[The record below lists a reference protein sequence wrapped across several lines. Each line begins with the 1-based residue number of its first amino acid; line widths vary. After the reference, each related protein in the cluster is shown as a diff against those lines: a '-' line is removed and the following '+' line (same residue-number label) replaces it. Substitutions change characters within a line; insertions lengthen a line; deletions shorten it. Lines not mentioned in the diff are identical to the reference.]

1 MTPEEIDPNSQFDI
15 VIANILAGTIMEL
28 APKLN
33 RHLKTGGQLILS
45 GILES
50 QAERVQNVFPQYN
63 LALDRQEEWVVLHG
77 SRN

>member
-1 MTPEEIDPNSQFDI
+1 
-15 VIANILAGTIMEL
+15 VIANILAGTIIEL
-28 APKLN
+28 ASKLN

-45 GILES
+45 GILAS

-63 LALDRQEEWVVLHG
+63 LALDQQEEWVVLHG